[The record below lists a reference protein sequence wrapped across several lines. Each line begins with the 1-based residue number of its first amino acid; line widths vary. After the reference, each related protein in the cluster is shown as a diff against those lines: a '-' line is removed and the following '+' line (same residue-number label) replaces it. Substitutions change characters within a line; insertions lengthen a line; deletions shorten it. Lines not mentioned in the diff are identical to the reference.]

1 MQIFYKIHLLP
12 LIILLL
18 VLKQQLLL
26 TNLLTQKF
34 IQEPL
39 SNRIQLKLIKLNNT
53 NTILNKTLYA
63 Y

>member
-1 MQIFYKIHLLP
+1 MQIFYKIYLLP

-18 VLKQQLLL
+18 VLKQQSSL
-26 TNLLTQKF
+26 TNLLIQKF

-39 SNRIQLKLIKLNNT
+39 SNGIQLNLIKLNNT
-53 NTILNKTLYA
+53 NTTLNKILYA

>member
-18 VLKQQLLL
+18 VLKQQSSL
-26 TNLLTQKF
+26 TNLLIQKF

-39 SNRIQLKLIKLNNT
+39 SNRIQLNLIKLNNT
-53 NTILNKTLYA
+53 NTTQNKILYA